1 MMSILSRLFGKK
13 EEPEAADDKNV
24 VSYKDFTI
32 TPSPIKEG
40 TSFRI
45 SAKIQREVDGEMK
58 EHLLIRA
65 DTTGNVDEAIE
76 TSLRKSKQ
84 VIDEQGLGIFR

>member
-1 MMSILSRLFGKK
+1 MSILSRLFGNK
-13 EEPEAADDKNV
+13 EEPKAADDKNV
-24 VSYKDFTI
+24 VSYKDFAI

-45 SAKIQREVDGEMK
+45 SAKIQREVDCEMR

-84 VIDEQGLGIFR
+84 VIDEQGLGIFH

>member
-1 MMSILSRLFGKK
+1 MSILSRLFGKK
-13 EEPEAADDKNV
+13 EPSETPDDKNV

-45 SAKIQREVDGEMK
+45 SAKIHREVDGEMK